1 MLSHQRLV
9 RRCCYTSATMAE
21 PPAGMPEGL
30 SKMEQMKWKRDQQK
44 QAAAGGAP
52 PPVRAA
58 AAPYRTPFSHSNSII
73 T

>member
-1 MLSHQRLV
+1 
-9 RRCCYTSATMAE
+9 MAE

-44 QAAAGGAP
+44 QAAAGGVP

-58 AAPYRTPFSHSNSII
+58 AAPYRTPFSHSNSTI